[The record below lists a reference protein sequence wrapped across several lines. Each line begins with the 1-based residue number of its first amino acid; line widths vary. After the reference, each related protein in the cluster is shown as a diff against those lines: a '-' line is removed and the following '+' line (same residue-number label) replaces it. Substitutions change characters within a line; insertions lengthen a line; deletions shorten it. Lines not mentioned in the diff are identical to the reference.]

1 MHTSISS
8 RLASLSIAFT
18 MTFVMLVSINTLA
31 VGDADAAHI
40 AGSGTMAAAS
50 AAASAAQS

>member
-8 RLASLSIAFT
+8 RLASLSIAFA
-18 MTFVMLVSINTLA
+18 MTLVMLVAIDTLA
-31 VGDADAAHI
+31 VGDADTAHI

-50 AAASAAQS
+50 AAQS

>member
-8 RLASLSIAFT
+8 RLASLSIAFA

-31 VGDADAAHI
+31 VGDADTTHI

-50 AAASAAQS
+50 AAQS